1 MKKTVYISNLSYD
14 RNEAGLK
21 ILFAKF
27 GSVKKIKI
35 VVDPKTERSKGMAF
49 VEMGTETEAK
59 NAIQGLNGKIVDGR
73 TIKAKYATPLKS
85 SPRDSSLAKGP
96 KVNKA
101 APELDFKAK
110 QLAKKARND
119 ARRKSNPLV
128 FKKSSR

>member
-14 RNEAGLK
+14 RNETGLK

-35 VVDPKTERSKGMAF
+35 IVDPKTERSKGMAF

-85 SPRDSSLAKGP
+85 SPRDSTLAKEP
-96 KVNKA
+96 KAKKA
-101 APELDFKAK
+101 VPELDFKAK

-128 FKKSSR
+128 FKKSTR